1 LAKAD
6 LLVKQDEKNGGYLA
20 VTLKD
25 LHNSAAQLLL
35 HNFQLALKD
44 VAQTYSNYLKIKAE

>member
-1 LAKAD
+1 MK
-6 LLVKQDEKNGGYLA
+6 KNGGYLA